1 MMMYDYDNPNTCY
14 AIGDCFSVYIGTA
27 ATNRQPSAGVFEQL
41 SCLIKQSLTDT
52 MSIYDG
58 STTLPIM
65 AAATRTA
72 NNDADSNS
80 FKGTFNMALLYGNTV
95 YLRKPGTTDFHGISG
110 VQVDA

>member
-1 MMMYDYDNPNTCY
+1 
-14 AIGDCFSVYIGTA
+14 
-27 ATNRQPSAGVFEQL
+27 
-41 SCLIKQSLTDT
+41 KQSLTDT

-80 FKGTFNMALLYGNTV
+80 FKGTFNMAL
-95 YLRKPGTTDFHGISG
+95 
-110 VQVDA
+110 